1 MPAALAKCAEPP
13 EKLTVPLTRF
23 TLAWIVPPPA
33 CRLIA
38 GATRLPFFRDRSEL
52 APRPVSPMLIDPLC
66 ALMMPDVLL
75 MLIFWDDSAGSLP
88 PANALAAGVDVD
100 GSAISTSPAVD
111 ETTP

>member
-13 EKLTVPLTRF
+13 EKLTVPVTWF

-38 GATRLPFFRDRSEL
+38 GATRLPFVRDRREF
-52 APRPVSPMLIDPLC
+52 APRPVSPMSIDPLC
-66 ALMMPDVLL
+66 ALMVPDLL
-75 MLIFWDDSAGSLP
+75 FMLIYADDSSGSLP

-100 GSAISTSPAVD
+100 GSA
-111 ETTP
+111 